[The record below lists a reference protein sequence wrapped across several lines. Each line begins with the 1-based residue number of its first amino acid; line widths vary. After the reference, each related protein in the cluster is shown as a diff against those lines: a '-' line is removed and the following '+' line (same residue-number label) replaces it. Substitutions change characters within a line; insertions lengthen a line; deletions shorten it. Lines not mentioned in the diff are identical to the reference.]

1 MKIQNTICA
10 AVITMTSWLTP
21 SMSIA
26 NAVNCPDVKVVFA
39 RGSGGERWNDQN
51 YVAFHDALSA
61 LLDGTGLNV
70 EFEDLNYPAVGLG
83 DPLTLLG
90 AYFGGGEAYEFGKS
104 VNTGVDMLVKEVN
117 SKCTATKYVVAGYS
131 QGAMVVSKSMH
142 QLNADKIIYAATFG
156 DPKIYLPEG
165 AGMYPVACKGLGLS
179 DYRRYVPDCRA
190 YIGKLG
196 TYMPYRP
203 ENFKGKY
210 GTWCNK
216 MDIFCSSYL
225 SVASHVAYVAD
236 DLYADAARTI
246 YGKIVEKFGITKH
259 VTTPHD
265 TVIMIDSTGSMGNM
279 IDKYRAEA
287 IRLAK
292 ETLEAGGRVAL
303 YDFRDYQEGYVPVMR
318 CDFGCTMEEFE
329 AAINEI
335 AVDGGGDNPESVL
348 GSAFHVMQEL
358 TWQKGA
364 TKSLVIMTDANYHPT
379 DFDPSRTT
387 LEKVVRLSRE
397 IDPVNIYVV
406 TESALEEV
414 YGTLTE
420 LTGGR
425 VVTDTAALS
434 VLTNEIILRDD
445 VLPQVEEWMDDG
457 DELPWVRVMEADYDD
472 GVAEVEF
479 ESSDGRVM
487 VALNDYILGVVEGN
501 EFTMDNITLS
511 ADDKLWLIPIND
523 VRSGTPVK
531 VEFDFGG
538 YELIPLAPE
547 TGRL

>member
-10 AVITMTSWLTP
+10 AVITMASWLTP
-21 SMSIA
+21 SMSIV
-26 NAVNCPDVKVVFA
+26 NAVSCPDVKVVFA

-165 AGMYPVACKGLGLS
+165 AGMYPVACNGLGLS

-259 VTTPHD
+259 VTTSHD

-279 IDKYRAEA
+279 IEKYRAEA

-318 CDFGCTMEEFE
+318 
-329 AAINEI
+329 
-335 AVDGGGDNPESVL
+335 
-348 GSAFHVMQEL
+348 
-358 TWQKGA
+358 
-364 TKSLVIMTDANYHPT
+364 
-379 DFDPSRTT
+379 
-387 LEKVVRLSRE
+387 
-397 IDPVNIYVV
+397 VNI
-406 TESALEEV
+406 T
-414 YGTLTE
+414 
-420 LTGGR
+420 
-425 VVTDTAALS
+425 
-434 VLTNEIILRDD
+434 
-445 VLPQVEEWMDDG
+445 
-457 DELPWVRVMEADYDD
+457 
-472 GVAEVEF
+472 
-479 ESSDGRVM
+479 
-487 VALNDYILGVVEGN
+487 
-501 EFTMDNITLS
+501 
-511 ADDKLWLIPIND
+511 
-523 VRSGTPVK
+523 
-531 VEFDFGG
+531 
-538 YELIPLAPE
+538 
-547 TGRL
+547 